1 MADGSTGEK
10 TEEPTPER
18 LRKLRKEG
26 NVPKSQDVPGAVGFL
41 AVFSVLAASLG
52 YLSEE
57 LMAYVH
63 TAIKFISL
71 QHDDL
76 SIATTQMLYQGMWLL
91 FKLSLPAL
99 CTELVV
105 KISLTIAQTGFL
117 FTTKPLVP
125 DIKRLNPIT
134 GFKNLLNKK
143 KLVELLKTTIKF
155 ILVCWVAWAALK
167 GAIRDVVMTTRTE
180 LMVGLSVIGSI
191 IWNMTMKIGGAFA
204 VIAAFDAFYQRK
216 RYMKE
221 NMMSKYDVKQEY
233 KQSEG
238 DPHHKAERRRFHQ
251 EILSSSGAAAVKG
264 ASAVIRNPDHIAVAI
279 KYDKDKG
286 DAPQIVAKGS
296 RIWAEK
302 ILDAAK
308 EYGVPVVR
316 NVPLAQALN
325 KLEIGD
331 EIPEELYEAVAEV
344 LNFIYNLAEEQ
355 KKKQKRGK

>member
-26 NVPKSQDVPGAVGFL
+26 NVPKSQDVPSAIGFL
-41 AVFSVLAASLG
+41 AVFSVLAVSTAWLG
-52 YLSEE
+52 EE
-57 LMAYVH
+57 LIAFLLNSIKVLQANDQDMLLIDY
-63 TAIKFISL
+63 AI
-71 QHDDL
+71 
-76 SIATTQMLYQGMWLL
+76 MYQGMWLMI
-91 FKLSLPAL
+91 KLSAPAL

-105 KISLTIAQTGFL
+105 KVSLTIAQTGFL

-134 GFKNLLNKK
+134 GLKNLFNKK

-155 ILVCWVAWAALK
+155 VIVSYVAWYALK
-167 GAIRDVVMTTRTE
+167 DAVRDVVMTTRSE
-180 LMVGLSVIGSI
+180 LTVGLTVIGRI
-191 IWNMTMKIGGAFA
+191 IWDMTIKIGGCFV

-238 DPHHKAERRRFHQ
+238 DPHHKAERKRFHQ
-251 EILSSSGAAAVKG
+251 EILNSAGPAAVKG
-264 ASAVIRNPDHIAVAI
+264 ADAIIRNPDHIAIAI
-279 KYDKDKG
+279 KYEKEEGK
-286 DAPQIVAKGS
+286 APTIVAKGT

-302 ILDAAK
+302 ILEAAK
-308 EYGVPVVR
+308 QYGVPVVR

-331 EIPEELYEAVAEV
+331 EIPEDLYEAVAEV
-344 LNFIYNLAEEQ
+344 LNFVYNLAEEQ
-355 KKKQKRGK
+355 KRKNKRG